1 MTKSDHKNV
10 ITKTT
15 THKIYLQRF
24 IPWKIPKS
32 DHKIYLQRFIPW
44 KNPKSDHKIYL
55 QRFIPWKNPNTSIYQ
70 KTCHIYQKN
79 MPPTSQKYR

>member
-15 THKIYLQRF
+15 T
-24 IPWKIPKS
+24 
-32 DHKIYLQRFIPW
+32 HKIYLQRFIPW

-55 QRFIPWKNPNTSIYQ
+55 QRFIPWKNPNTA
-70 KTCHIYQKN
+70 IYQKN
-79 MPPTSQKYR
+79 LAYLSKKTCRQRHKNITKKLFD

>member
-15 THKIYLQRF
+15 T
-24 IPWKIPKS
+24 
-32 DHKIYLQRFIPW
+32 HKIYLQRFIPW

-55 QRFIPWKNPNTSIYQ
+55 QRFIPWKKP
-70 KTCHIYQKN
+70 
-79 MPPTSQKYR
+79 